1 MEENG
6 KLVQFI
12 FNTNREVIS
21 EKETQWTNY
30 IRGSTLLASSTEHA
44 RTCYHYASD
53 EMDSITHI
61 VDGEKVLN
69 EYEYD
74 AWGEVVSSKETVA
87 NRFKFNGQQLDPITQ
102 QYYLRARFYN
112 PVIARFTQE
121 DTYRGDGLNLYA
133 YCRNNPV
140 YYVDPTG
147 HNPNCIKEAYD
158 AIKKANPN
166 MSDADAYRQAYKDH
180 AVNKL
185 SDPNLSPKERAK
197 IVARQARLKDQPS
210 NPQVDI
216 PQREHKIRLEILA
229 EENAHRRLQEL
240 EASNTNSHF
249 LSRHGAQN
257 SLQSQLD
264 RVQYGIDPGTGN
276 ITLKRNGNIVIPPSA
291 TRFFSHR
298 DQLNLINKARQI
310 FKNTG
315 SNELNNKPITSPYII
330 GSGYDQNLKYG
341 VTSTGIVRL
350 DEQGIVITAYP
361 VYGG

>member
-74 AWGEVVSSKETVA
+74 AWGEVVRETETVK
-87 NRFKFNGQQLDPITQ
+87 NRFKFNGQQLDPITG

-140 YYVDPTG
+140 YYVDTTG
-147 HNPNCIKEAYD
+147 YNPNCVKDSVKQLMDEGVSKED
-158 AIKKANPN
+158 P
-166 MSDADAYRQAYKDH
+166 YRQAYKDH

-185 SDPNLSPKERAK
+185 SDPNLSPKDRAK
-197 IVARQARLKDQPS
+197 IAARQKRLNNQPESPTVEIVGNLQYNHDIKPRKSTDINDLKLQVQAQIDGFNRIIQQEGIQGLKDRINNYSP
-210 NPQVDI
+210 
-216 PQREHKIRLEILA
+216 
-229 EENAHRRLQEL
+229 EL
-240 EASNTNSHF
+240 EALVRAYVRT
-249 LSRHGAQN
+249 
-257 SLQSQLD
+257 LQKAPTGEAHLHLPD
-264 RVQYGIDPGTGN
+264 MTTGGLPTDVDGTGN
-276 ITLKRNGNIVIPPSA
+276 SRNNS
-291 TRFFSHR
+291 
-298 DQLNLINKARQI
+298 
-310 FKNTG
+310 
-315 SNELNNKPITSPYII
+315 II
-330 GSGYDQNLKYG
+330 GGQANRIANDILNMSDD
-341 VTSTGIVRL
+341 TTII
-350 DEQGIVITAYP
+350 QGILNIR
-361 VYGG
+361 GGT